1 MNATRTSIVFPQPV
15 TFDRV
20 VVMEDLHYG
29 QHVHRYEI
37 QALVGGHWKTL
48 AAARTIGHK
57 KIDRFAPAPATAVR
71 IRVIESSDTPRIR
84 DFAVYN
90 ASGRK

>member
-1 MNATRTSIVFPQPV
+1 SVV
-15 TFDRV
+15 T
-20 VVMEDLHYG
+20 MEDLYYG

-37 QALVGGHWKTL
+37 QALVSGKWKTL

-57 KIDRFAPAPATAVR
+57 KIDRFAPATASAVR

-90 ASGRK
+90 TTAGAK